1 MTRTDEVAA
10 GAEYAQMVEGFD
22 VLNHEIAQHA
32 YDVTG
37 WARSHCPVA
46 HSSAHGGYWLVTGYA
61 EVRQALSDPSTFS
74 SQFGVGFPH
83 KQSLMMPPIDMDPPL
98 QKEFRRLLNRHLTR
112 AGISKHAAAIHTIAG
127 EVVGAIAERGQ
138 ADMLAEFAAPF
149 TARVLSNV
157 ILNLGDGDPLFTRAR
172 EVTAQI
178 AKNEPSQEGDIR
190 GQLEVVVE
198 RILERRSA
206 SGERRD
212 DIIDALLYGQV
223 EGRPL
228 TRNERVGTMMVL
240 MLGGLSTTSAA
251 LTNILRHV
259 SEVPGLEE
267 QLRSEDWTRQELD
280 EFLRFESPVG
290 SLSRTVM
297 KDVVLGSQQL
307 SAGDVVLL
315 HFAAAN
321 RDDAMFPEA
330 GVLDLSRQDNPH
342 LAFGLGDH
350 RCIGSNLARMQIEV
364 AMPTLLSQI
373 ENIRLDDVVLERETG
388 PGHGWTS
395 MPMTYSRRPS

>member
-1 MTRTDEVAA
+1 
-10 GAEYAQMVEGFD
+10 MVERFD
-22 VLNHEIAQHA
+22 VFDHEIAQQT
-32 YDVTG
+32 YEVTG
-37 WARSHCPVA
+37 WARGHCPVA

-61 EVRQALSDPSTFS
+61 EVRQALGDPSTFS
-74 SQFGVGFPH
+74 SQYGVGFPH

-112 AGISKHAAAIHTIAG
+112 AGISKYAAAIQTIAD
-127 EVVGAIAERGQ
+127 EVVGALADRGQ

-149 TARVLSNV
+149 SARVLSNV
-157 ILNLGDGDPLFTRAR
+157 ILNLEEGDPLFTRGR

-178 AKNEPSQEGDIR
+178 AKNDPSQEGDIR

-198 RILERRSA
+198 EILERRAA
-206 SGERRD
+206 SGERQD

-240 MLGGLSTTSAA
+240 MMGGLSTTSAA
-251 LTNILRHV
+251 LTNILRHAC
-259 SEVPGLEE
+259 EVPGLEE
-267 QLRSEDWTRQELD
+267 RLRTEDWSRQELD
-280 EFLRFESPVG
+280 EFLRFEAPVG

-297 KDVVLGSQQL
+297 KDVELGSQQL

-315 HFAAAN
+315 HFASAN
-321 RDDAMFPEA
+321 RDDSVFPDA

-373 ENIRLDDVVLERETG
+373 ENISLDDVVLERETG

-395 MPMTYSRRPS
+395 MPVRYSRRSS